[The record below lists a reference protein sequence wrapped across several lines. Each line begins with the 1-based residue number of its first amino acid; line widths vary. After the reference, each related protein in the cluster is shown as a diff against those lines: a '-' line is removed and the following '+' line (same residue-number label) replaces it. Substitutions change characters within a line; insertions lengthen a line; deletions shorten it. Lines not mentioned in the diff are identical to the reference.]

1 MNNYSY
7 TKDGFTFRRVNK
19 AKARA
24 AYNNGLSV
32 VFCPCNLRP
41 GSIWHPETIL
51 NNKSGETFETALN
64 AFEYYNIRDNE
75 TGRYTAFYI
84 PVVTVDRFT
93 GEKPTSATLGTVE
106 QYDYN
111 YLRGQKA

>member
-1 MNNYSY
+1 MNNYNYS
-7 TKDGFTFRRVNK
+7 DGGFIFKRVNK

-24 AYNNGLSV
+24 AYNNGLRV
-32 VFCPCNLRP
+32 VFCSCNLRP
-41 GSIWHPETIL
+41 GYPYYPEVIVHG
-51 NNKSGETFETALN
+51 KSGATFETALN
-64 AFEYYNIRDNE
+64 TFEYYNIRGRE

-93 GEKPTSATLGTVE
+93 GDAPTAETLGTVE

-111 YLRGQKA
+111 YLRG

>member
-1 MNNYSY
+1 MNNYTFS
-7 TKDGFTFRRVNK
+7 DNGFNFKRVNK

-24 AYNNGLSV
+24 AYNNGLRV

-41 GSIWHPETIL
+41 GYPYYPEAIV
-51 NNKSGETFETALN
+51 NGKSNATFETALN
-64 AFEYYNIRDNE
+64 AFEFYNIRGRE

-84 PVVTVDRFT
+84 PVVMVDRFT
-93 GEKPTSATLGTVE
+93 GDAPTAETLGTVE

-111 YLRGQKA
+111 YLRG